1 MYIDELDTPVLTLDL
16 DALEENLDRYQRYY
30 TEHGIGLRPHIKT
43 HKTLAVAHMQMARG
57 AIGLTCQK
65 IGEAEV
71 MVNGGLNKDILIP
84 YNILGKQKLDRLTA
98 LARRTEW
105 LTVSADSLYT
115 IEGLSA
121 AATNAGVTLGVVVEM
136 ETGENR
142 TGATTPAGTVELAQ
156 AIDRAPGLELRGIM
170 GFPTSP
176 AARPLLQETLS
187 LFDRHGLAHP
197 IVSGGST
204 RYALQAHETP
214 ELTEYRIGEYPVG
227 GYGHLLAGRHT
238 VAQCALRVIATVVSR
253 PTDGRAVL
261 DCGSKTMSASL
272 LETPKG
278 TSIGYL
284 VEYPDAHFYKFSE
297 EHGHVDI
304 SACAQKPAIGE
315 RVQVLPVHPCP
326 CVNEHDE
333 IVAVRKGRVE
343 AVWPIY
349 ARGKI
354 R

>member
-1 MYIDELDTPVLTLDL
+1 IT
-16 DALEENLDRYQRYY
+16 
-30 TEHGIGLRPHIKT
+30 
-43 HKTLAVAHMQMARG
+43 
-57 AIGLTCQK
+57 
-65 IGEAEV
+65 
-71 MVNGGLNKDILIP
+71 KDILIP
-84 YNILGKQKLDRLTA
+84 YNILGQQKLDRLTA
-98 LARRTEW
+98 LARRTER
-105 LTVSADSLYT
+105 LTVSADSTYT
-115 IEGLSA
+115 IDGLSA
-121 AATNAGVTLGVVVEM
+121 AATKAGVTLGVLVEM

-142 TGATTPAGTVELAQ
+142 TGTTTALETVELAQ

-176 AARPLLQETLS
+176 AARPVLQETLA

-238 VAQCALRVIATVVSR
+238 LEQCALRVIATVVSR
-253 PTDGRAVL
+253 PTDGRVVL
-261 DCGSKTMSASL
+261 DCGSKTMSASIL
-272 LETPKG
+272 DTDKG
-278 TSIGYL
+278 PSIGYI
-284 VEYPDAHFYKFSE
+284 VEYPDAYFYKFSE

-304 SACAQKPAIGE
+304 SACEKKPVIGE

-333 IVAVRKGRVE
+333 IVAIRQGRVE
-343 AVWPIY
+343 ARWPIY